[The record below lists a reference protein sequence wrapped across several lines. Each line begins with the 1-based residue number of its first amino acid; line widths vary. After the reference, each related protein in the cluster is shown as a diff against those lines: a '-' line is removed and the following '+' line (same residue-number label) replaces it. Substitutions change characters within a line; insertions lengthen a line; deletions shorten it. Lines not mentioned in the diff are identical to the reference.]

1 MRIKDMF
8 VYKNIESFER
18 ESDET
23 MSFKIREIE
32 IDNPVVLAPMAGVCN
47 AAFRT
52 IIKEMGT
59 GLIYAEMVSDKAV
72 VYQNKKTLDML
83 YVDPAERPLSMQ
95 IFGADKETFIE
106 AAKYVDAN
114 CDCDII
120 DINMGCPVPK
130 VTKNEAGARL
140 LLEPEKIYDIVASV
154 VEVCKKPVTVK
165 MRTGWD
171 KEHIYAIENALKIEQ
186 AGASA
191 VAVHG
196 RTRSQMYEGKADWGI
211 IKDVKEAIKTIPVIG
226 NGDINSP
233 EVAKKVLE
241 ESGVDGIMIG
251 RAALGNPWLMKQIV
265 HYLKTDELIEEP
277 SADEKL
283 RLAIDHMDRLIDLK
297 CEKVALLEMRSHM
310 AWYIKGLEGA
320 THVKRLITTVKTR
333 QEMMDIINRYQ
344 AYLHGDKSAKLVVE

>member
-1 MRIKDMF
+1 M
-8 VYKNIESFER
+8 
-18 ESDET
+18 T
-23 MSFKIREIE
+23 WKIREIE

-52 IIKEMGT
+52 IVKEMGT

-95 IFGADKETFIE
+95 IFGADKETFVE

-140 LLEPEKIYDIVASV
+140 LLEPDKIYDIVASV
-154 VEVCKKPVTVK
+154 VDVCKKPVTVK

-171 KEHIYAIENALKIEQ
+171 KEHIYAVENALKIEQ

-191 VAVHG
+191 IAVHG

-211 IKDVKEAIKTIPVIG
+211 IKD
-226 NGDINSP
+226 
-233 EVAKKVLE
+233 
-241 ESGVDGIMIG
+241 G
-251 RAALGNPWLMKQIV
+251 RLFDAFAL
-265 HYLKTDELIEEP
+265 
-277 SADEKL
+277 
-283 RLAIDHMDRLIDLK
+283 
-297 CEKVALLEMRSHM
+297 
-310 AWYIKGLEGA
+310 
-320 THVKRLITTVKTR
+320 
-333 QEMMDIINRYQ
+333 
-344 AYLHGDKSAKLVVE
+344 